1 MGLWGSTYVTHHLLL
16 TCWSNLTAWK
26 RVICS
31 AAELCTSFNFN
42 SRSSFLNLA
51 KVIGNGMRWGHNSP
65 VTWEGNILWHESH
78 SSQAIICHTYAI
90 VSQSAG
96 VCMYNSIE
104 TRGML
109 DTYSYIG
116 YPWLSKCSQN
126 ATKLDISL
134 RFPVSKLPSSLVFFN
149 NSWSSHPFSSKHPAF
164 TKKIP
169 DSHGS
174 RCEIS

>member
-16 TCWSNLTAWK
+16 TCWSNFSAWK

-51 KVIGNGMRWGHNSP
+51 KVIGNGMKWGHNSP
-65 VTWEGNILWHESH
+65 VTWEQNILWHESH

-96 VCMYNSIE
+96 GCMYNSIE
-104 TRGML
+104 TAGML

-126 ATKLDISL
+126 ATTAWHFSSL
-134 RFPVSKLPSSLVFFN
+134 SCVQASKLVFSTIHDHHTLFRAN
-149 NSWSSHPFSSKHPAF
+149 ILLLRRKFPTPMG
-164 TKKIP
+164 P
-169 DSHGS
+169 DALS
-174 RCEIS
+174 